1 MKKTSLKVAMA
12 MVILSSAVMGNG
24 YTASATTSK
33 PVATQV
39 PAEAPIMRDNLFKFG
54 LKKEL
59 ELPVTVTAGGLSY
72 TLEKL
77 MFYDVK
83 SKEAQSLMKLYGY
96 SSDIYKTPTKYMV
109 WTKLTIENKGSKVIQ
124 LSSVDLSPKW
134 RLKVDGYNLLA
145 PSPGKKILEL
155 NNKEAL
161 WDWVLKPGEKLSSY
175 QMYGYIKDPT
185 DISIYVNV
193 GGQLEEKYIVKRPGE

>member
-12 MVILSSAVMGNG
+12 MVILSSMVMGNG

-54 LKKEL
+54 LKKEV
-59 ELPVTVTAGGLSY
+59 ELPVTVSAGGFNY

-96 SSDIYKTPTKYMV
+96 SDQIYKAPTKYMV
-109 WTKLTIENKGSKVIQ
+109 WTKLTIENKSSKVIQ
-124 LSSVDLSPKW
+124 LSSNDLNPKW
-134 RLKVDGYNLLA
+134 YLNVDGHNLLGPA
-145 PSPGKKILEL
+145 PATKMLEL

-161 WDWVLKPGEKLSSY
+161 WDWVLKPGQKLSSY
-175 QMYGYIKDPT
+175 QMYGYTKDPK
-185 DISIYVNV
+185 DISIYVNL
-193 GGQLEEKYIVKRPGE
+193 GGELEEKYIVKAGE